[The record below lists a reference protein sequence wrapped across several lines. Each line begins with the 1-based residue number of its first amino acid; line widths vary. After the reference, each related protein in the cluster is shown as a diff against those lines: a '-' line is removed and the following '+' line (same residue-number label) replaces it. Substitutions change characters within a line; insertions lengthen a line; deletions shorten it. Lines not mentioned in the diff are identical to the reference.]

1 MSNEDYIPRFSF
13 EITQEQQ
20 LRTQKLLGTY
30 GLRKALFN
38 IILDDVLDL
47 VEDYGGMA
55 IGLIISGK
63 IKPRKVLPSLNKVDQ
78 LKGD

>member
-13 EITQEQQ
+13 EISQEQQ